1 MVKTELQPASVWI
14 RLAAMMIHRLPVA
27 RYRAMAAVSNR
38 FKYPF
43 LMKLSEQIGGYWFK
57 CDLRDSIARE
67 ICFNSRYEPQ
77 ETSLIESTLRPGM
90 TFADVGA
97 NWGYFTL
104 IAAHLVGR
112 SGRVISL
119 EPDPRLFLTLQ
130 DNISRNGL
138 SQVTALQVAA
148 ADEPGTLTLNGYDE
162 NGGNWGVSSLIAD
175 AVEGASIF
183 PAAARPLDLLLDE
196 QGVDRVDLLKMDI
209 EGAEEMALRGMSA
222 GLAEHR
228 YKRILLEAHPTLL
241 AAQKRTT
248 SDVLNLL
255 IKAGYQGW
263 IIDHSAQAI
272 RRAAYARA
280 LNPADYLKR
289 LDANDCFDA
298 WPHFLWLSPD
308 SVLEQ

>member
-1 MVKTELQPASVWI
+1 MVKTEPRPASVWV
-14 RLAAMMIHRLPVA
+14 RLAAMMIQRLPVA
-27 RYRAMAAVSNR
+27 RYRVMTALSSR

-43 LMKLSEQIGGYWFK
+43 LMKLSERMGGYWFQ

-67 ICFNSRYEPQ
+67 ICFNNRYEPQ

-104 IAAHLVGR
+104 IAAHLVGKR
-112 SGRVISL
+112 GRVISL
-119 EPDPRLFLTLQ
+119 EPDPRLFRTLQ
-130 DNISRNGL
+130 DNISRNRL

-148 ADEPGTLTLNGYDE
+148 ADETGTLTLNGYDE

-175 AVEGASIF
+175 AVAGASIF
-183 PAAARPLDLLLDE
+183 PASARPLDALLDE
-196 QGVDRVDLLKMDI
+196 QGIDCVDLLKMDI

-222 GLAEHR
+222 GLEKHR

-248 SDVLNLL
+248 GDVLDLL
-255 IKAGYQGW
+255 IGAGYQGW
-263 IIDHSAQAI
+263 VIDHSSQAI

-289 LDANDCFDA
+289 LNANDCFDT